1 MCKERACGT
10 LYRMIARHNRI
21 ILVVVYFSSKH
32 EGLAGTRFGWGL
44 YEDSQLSQRVASV
57 IEALVLGLSIDAELR
72 VLASLDA
79 ILGSHH
85 NYNNYTLYSHHYA
98 ILTGGDGERRREEIS
113 RGYNLH

>member
-1 MCKERACGT
+1 MCKECACGA

-79 ILGSHH
+79 ILGRHH
-85 NYNNYTLYSHHYA
+85 NYNYTLYSHHYT
-98 ILTGGDGERRREEIS
+98 ILSGGGDGEREIS
-113 RGYNLH
+113 RGYNLY